1 MSSMAGPSP
10 QAIVPFTAAALRYRE
25 KIWTKQWTP
34 GAAAQDV
41 SPPGGAIKS
50 YGYLRTLELV
60 VTTVTPGT
68 STGSP
73 AFGNAD
79 GPWSFFSQVIV
90 TQPNG
95 EEMFGGPTFTGYHAY
110 LAAVHQGWRLNNTPY
125 TLPSFSIASVLAPQF
140 VLPIT
145 FEMDAEHGLGAIP
158 NQDFSAPWKLVLTAA
173 ASAVGAGGAVYQ
185 TAPTTTNPT
194 LQLDVFMNCWTVPSP
209 VNPLNPNVAQE
220 TTPALLGTLNKWSL
234 QQYTVPANSAFNV
247 LLQRKGNAIRNFV
260 FVIRNSSGVRLA
272 TTIFPNPF
280 NMKWD
285 GTVIKAND
293 SPLLIVDDEYHTR
306 GGVASVGAAGVGATA
321 GPVADTGVMA
331 IQMSDVSGVDAQGV
345 AESYGMNAFWGT
357 VQSSTIE
364 IGGTW
369 GAAAATLE
377 VLTNDVQFVDLAGN
391 PYAFAYGGYLQAPA
405 QPKALP

>member
-1 MSSMAGPSP
+1 MSSMAAPQPS
-10 QAIVPFTAAALRYRE
+10 AIVPFTAAALRYRE

-34 GAAAQDV
+34 TAAPQDL

-50 YGYLRTLELV
+50 YGYLRTLELF

-68 STGSP
+68 SAGSP
-73 AFGNAD
+73 GFGTAD
-79 GPWSFFSQVIV
+79 GPWSFFSQLIV

-95 EEMFGGPTFTGYHAY
+95 EEMYGGPTFNGYHGY
-110 LAAVHQGWRLNNTPY
+110 LAAQHQGWRLNNAPFSV
-125 TLPSFSIASVLAPQF
+125 PSFSVASSLAPQF
-140 VLPIT
+140 VLPLT
-145 FEMDAEHGLGAIP
+145 FEMDAEHGLGSIP
-158 NQDFSAPWKLVLTAA
+158 NQDFSAPWKLVVTGA
-173 ASAVGAGGAVYQ
+173 ASALGATGTVYQ

-260 FVIRNSSGVRLA
+260 FVIRNSSGLRLA

-280 NMKWD
+280 SMKWD

-293 SPLLIVDDEYHTR
+293 DPRLIVDDEYHTR
-306 GGVASVGAAGVGATA
+306 STTNTTA
-321 GPVADTGVMA
+321 GSTPDTGVMA

>member
-1 MSSMAGPSP
+1 MQPQP
-10 QAIVPFTAAALRYRE
+10 QAMIPFTAASLRYRE
-25 KIWTKQWTP
+25 KIFTKQFTP

-50 YGYLRTLELV
+50 YGYLRSLELL
-60 VTTVTPGT
+60 VTTVTAGT

-79 GPWSFFSQVIV
+79 GPWTFFSQVTL

-95 EEMFGGPTFTGYHAY
+95 EEMYGGPTFTGYHAY
-110 LAAVHQGWRLNNTPY
+110 LAAQHQGWRLNNAPF
-125 TLPSFSIASVLAPQF
+125 TLPSYTATALSPQF
-140 VLPIT
+140 VLPIA

-158 NQDFSAPWKLVLTAA
+158 NQDFSAPWKLQLTAA
-173 ASAVGAGGAVYQ
+173 ASALGAGGVVYQ

-194 LQLDVFMNCWTVPSP
+194 LQLDIFMNCWTVPSP
-209 VNPLNPNVAQE
+209 VNPLNPSVSQEVA
-220 TTPALLGTLNKWSL
+220 PSLLGTLNKWSL

-272 TTIFPNPF
+272 NTIFPNPF
-280 NMKWD
+280 TMKWD

-293 SPLLIVDDEYHTR
+293 SPLLITDDEYHTR
-306 GGVASVGAAGVGATA
+306 GGVATGNPASAAGPA
-321 GPVADTGVMA
+321 GDTGVIA
-331 IQMSDVSGVDAQGV
+331 IQMSDVAGVDAQGV
-345 AESYGMNAFWGT
+345 AEAFGMNAFWGT

-391 PYAFAYGGYLQAPA
+391 PYAFAYGGYLQAGA

>member
-1 MSSMAGPSP
+1 MSTMAAPQPS
-10 QAIVPFTAAALRYRE
+10 AIVPFTAAALRYRE

-34 GAAAQDV
+34 SAAAQDI

-50 YGYLRTLELV
+50 YGYLRTLELL
-60 VTTVTPGT
+60 VTTITPGT

-73 AFGNAD
+73 AFGTAD
-79 GPWSFFSQVIV
+79 GPWSFISQVIV

-110 LAAVHQGWRLNNTPY
+110 LAAEHQGWRLNNAPF
-125 TLPSFSIASVLAPQF
+125 TLPSYTIASVLAPQF

-158 NQDFSAPWKLVLTAA
+158 NQDFSAPWKLVLTGA
-173 ASAVGAGGAVYQ
+173 ASAIGATGSVYQ
-185 TAPTTTNPT
+185 TAPTTTNPL

-260 FVIRNSSGVRLA
+260 FVIRNSSGVRL
-272 TTIFPNPF
+272 TTAIFPNPF
-280 NMKWD
+280 SMKWD

-293 SPLLIVDDEYHTR
+293 APLLIVDDEYHTR
-306 GGVASVGAAGVGATA
+306 GGVATGAPASTA
-321 GPVADTGVMA
+321 GPVPDVGVMA